1 MAKTL
6 RLKLLTPY
14 QAVFDGQVEAVIVPG
29 EAGELG
35 VLAGHTKFIT
45 TLAPGLVRY
54 VAEGRTRYAAVS
66 GGFCEV
72 SAEGVT
78 VLADSLELPEEI
90 DTERAERSRRAAEE
104 ALKKRAQM
112 DEQEIKH
119 QEARLAR
126 ALNRLRAAK
135 LAG

>member
-1 MAKTL
+1 MAKPL

-29 EAGELG
+29 EVGELG
-35 VLAGHTKFIT
+35 VLAGHTKFVT
-45 TLAPGLVRY
+45 TLVPGIVRF
-54 VAEGRTRYAAVS
+54 VAEGRTRHAAVS

-78 VLADSLELPEEI
+78 VLADSLEMPEEI
-90 DTERAERSRRAAEE
+90 DVERAERARRSAEE
-104 ALKKRAQM
+104 ALKKRAQL
-112 DEQEIKH
+112 DEQEIRH
-119 QEARLAR
+119 QQARLAR